1 MRRSRR
7 SAHNIRVADQHQ
19 RAIEALLCR
28 RVERLRHE
36 AAADAIALP
45 PRLDRDRT
53 DHGQAVTDAVVTGQ
67 QDGPALD
74 RADQRA
80 VFHRGDAERG
90 HRGGGATHL
99 IGGTSVTVRA
109 ERTVEQRLD
118 GGAIDISQRHESDHG
133 QGSFTPD
140 SGRRR
145 A

>member
-1 MRRSRR
+1 MLR
-7 SAHNIRVADQHQ
+7 
-19 RAIEALLCR
+19 R

-53 DHGQAVTDAVVTGQ
+53 DHGQAMTDAVVTGQ

-74 RADQRA
+74 RAYQRA
-80 VFHRGDAERG
+80 VFHRGNAERG
-90 HRGGGATHL
+90 HCGGGATYL
-99 IGGTSVTVRA
+99 ISGTPVTVRA